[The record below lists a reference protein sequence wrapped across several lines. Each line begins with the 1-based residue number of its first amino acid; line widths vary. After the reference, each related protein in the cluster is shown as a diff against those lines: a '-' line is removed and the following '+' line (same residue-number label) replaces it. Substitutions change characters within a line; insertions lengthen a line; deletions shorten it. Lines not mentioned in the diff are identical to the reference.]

1 MINYEKLFAK
11 NAYELTPSKI
21 RKFFDLANEMDDVIS
36 LSVGQPDFKTPR
48 NIREAGIQSLEDGK
62 TWYTANAGMAEL
74 REEIC
79 IYLKR
84 RFGLSYT
91 KDETIVTVGGSEG
104 IDIALRA
111 FLNPGDE
118 IIVPEPCFVSYA
130 PIASLIGAKVVPL
143 ETKAEDNFK
152 VTPKLLSEAI
162 TDKTKM
168 LILAYPNN
176 PTGAIMTKEDLE
188 GISEILRETDIIVL
202 SDEIYAELTFGGK
215 HCSIASIEGMRERTV
230 LVNGFSKAYSM
241 TGWRMGYV
249 CAPMEIIEQLYKIHQ
264 YAIMCAPSTSQYAAI
279 EALRNSD
286 VDIEEMK
293 EEYDIRRRV
302 IVKGFRDLGCPCFE
316 PEGAF
321 YIFPQ
326 ISQFGMSS
334 NEFCEKLLYSE
345 RVAVIPGNAF
355 GDCGEGFIRVS
366 YCYSI
371 KHIKTALERLSK
383 FIEGI
388 KK

>member
-1 MINYEKLFAK
+1 MNYEKLFAK

-48 NIREAGIQSLEDGK
+48 NIREAGIQSLEEGK

-74 REEIC
+74 REEIGR
-79 IYLKR
+79 YLKR
-84 RFGLSYT
+84 RFDLNYT

-111 FLNPGDE
+111 FLNGGDE

-130 PIASLIGAKVVPL
+130 PIAQLIGAKVVPL
-143 ETKAEDNFK
+143 KTRVEDNFK
-152 VTPKLLSEAI
+152 VTPSLLKEAI

-188 GISEILRETDIIVL
+188 AIAGIIKETDIIVL
-202 SDEIYAELTFGGK
+202 SDEIYAELTFGRK
-215 HCSIASIEGMRERTV
+215 HCSVASIEGMRERTV

-249 CAPMEIIEQLYKIHQ
+249 CAPIEIIEQLYKIHQ

-286 VDIEEMK
+286 IDIEEMK
-293 EEYDIRRRV
+293 DEYDSRRRL

-371 KHIKTALERLSK
+371 KHIKTALERLAR
-383 FIEGI
+383 FIGEL

>member
-1 MINYEKLFAK
+1 MEYKNLFAD
-11 NAYELTPSKI
+11 NAYKLTPSKI
-21 RKFFDLANEMDDVIS
+21 RKFFDLANEMEDVIS

-48 NIREAGIQSLEDGK
+48 NIREAGIQSLEEGK

-74 REEIC
+74 RDEIC

-84 RFGLSYT
+84 RFGLQYNR
-91 KDETIVTVGGSEG
+91 EEVIVTVGGSEG

-118 IIVPEPCFVSYA
+118 IIIPEPCYVSYA
-130 PIASLIGAKVVPL
+130 PIAELIGAKVVPL

-152 VTPKLLSEAI
+152 VTPKLLKEAI

-176 PTGAIMTKEDLE
+176 PTGAIMSKEDLQA
-188 GISEILRETDIIVL
+188 IADILLETNIVVL
-202 SDEIYAELTFGGK
+202 SDEIYAELTYGK
-215 HCSIASIEGMRERTV
+215 KHFSIANIEGMRERTII
-230 LVNGFSKAYSM
+230 VNGFSKAYSM

-249 CAPMEIIEQLYKIHQ
+249 CAPVEITEQLYKIHQ
-264 YAIMCAPSTSQYAAI
+264 YAIMCAPSTSQYAAV

-286 VDIEEMK
+286 IDIEEMK
-293 EEYDIRRRV
+293 EEYDMRRRV

-334 NEFCEKLLYSE
+334 NDFCEKLLYDE

-371 KHIKTALERLSK
+371 KHIKTALQRIAK
-383 FIEGI
+383 FVDGLE
-388 KK
+388 K